1 MRNPCIADSCL
12 GPFVCRD
19 PDAED
24 IVPPILVPASVA
36 NTSSECDAV
45 PDPIDVT
52 ARDNSMGF
60 IPMIQYNTTKHDT
73 SCDSAY
79 DQVRRWDVSDSS
91 GNMAEPLIQLVRVD
105 DSHAPIDMYKERIIN
120 DEDELC
126 GSMPT
131 ICIGPADDTWVVLHN
146 AFIPSTNKT
155 FNVHRNHD
163 SHLLMTEISDL
174 YPQQEE
180 EEEEEHHRSR
190 HRHLKKSR
198 KTSKSQKK
206 SKKEASLTSSKCTN
220 YTEFI
225 SPPGVNKDPYK
236 LQQYLLE
243 SFEVS
248 DLRWEFYDCS
258 NVHVKFL
265 NCFDTDSGDDSHCK
279 YDDDTDT
286 LFLKAARASKEVDN
300 VYTIVADVSDGNC
313 GNVAI
318 VQRHVVVPTS
328 LGKKSTLK
336 YGNLCDKCAI
346 SRRRGTHYDW
356 HLPAKIMIPVEKSSK
371 KGSKKLSTP
380 IRDPLSRKGCWSKKN
395 KKKKP
400 EVMKS
405 KLTKKMKT

>member
-79 DQVRRWDVSDSS
+79 EQVRRWDVSDSS

-155 FNVHRNHD
+155 FNAHRNHD

-180 EEEEEHHRSR
+180 E
-190 HRHLKKSR
+190 
-198 KTSKSQKK
+198 
-206 SKKEASLTSSKCTN
+206 
-220 YTEFI
+220 
-225 SPPGVNKDPYK
+225 G
-236 LQQYLLE
+236 
-243 SFEVS
+243 
-248 DLRWEFYDCS
+248 
-258 NVHVKFL
+258 
-265 NCFDTDSGDDSHCK
+265 
-279 YDDDTDT
+279 
-286 LFLKAARASKEVDN
+286 
-300 VYTIVADVSDGNC
+300 
-313 GNVAI
+313 GNVI
-318 VQRHVVVPTS
+318 TRNNT
-328 LGKKSTLK
+328 
-336 YGNLCDKCAI
+336 ND
-346 SRRRGTHYDW
+346 
-356 HLPAKIMIPVEKSSK
+356 
-371 KGSKKLSTP
+371 
-380 IRDPLSRKGCWSKKN
+380 
-395 KKKKP
+395 
-400 EVMKS
+400 
-405 KLTKKMKT
+405 